1 MADGAGLAGII
12 SGTDPM
18 APVEM
23 RALQTYQM
31 GQQAQDTSQW
41 ANQGIWG
48 ALGRGI
54 AAARG
59 SGAADQLQQITQAR
73 MAALPDLAAAYA
85 SDDPYKWAASNASAN
100 PMARWAI
107 LSQTPDQVAATKQR
121 MAETA
126 LKRAELPRAE
136 AVGGL
141 ATSGGLGAVPTIG
154 GGAAPGAAPA
164 ATPTAAPGAAPPTT
178 TAAIQGAPSATADPL
193 VNAPAAGAGRL
204 TWLAGLPPA
213 QQKIILARLRA
224 QQQPAARL

>member
-31 GQQAQDTSQW
+31 GQSAQDTSQW
-41 ANQGIWG
+41 ANQGIFG

-59 SGAADQLQQITQAR
+59 SGAADQLQQVTQAR

-85 SDDPYKWAASNASAN
+85 ADDPYKWAASNPNAN
-100 PMARWAI
+100 PLARWTI
-107 LSQTPDQVAATKQR
+107 LTQTPDQVAATKQR

-141 ATSGGLGAVPTIG
+141 ATSGGLGSVPTLPAG
-154 GGAAPGAAPA
+154 GGAPTSAPA
-164 ATPTAAPGAAPPTT
+164 AAPPSPQPATTTTIQGTTPPADPTA
-178 TAAIQGAPSATADPL
+178 
-193 VNAPAAGAGRL
+193 NAPVAGASRL
-204 TWLAGLPPA
+204 SWLQGLPPA
-213 QQKIILARLRA
+213 QQKLILARLRA
-224 QQQPAARL
+224 QQQPVGRL